1 MLRHRRLEDGLGV
14 ILASKLQT
22 AELPAILLRDLILEA
37 FADEASIRGSIRC
50 GIYWRRGTARPGLAR
65 LRAAVPLLQRLS
77 CGACKLYRVAHWL
90 WGHERYMLA
99 SHLQNRISEAFGVD
113 VHPAARIGSGVII
126 DHGTSVVIGETA
138 VVEDNVSLLHEVTL
152 GGTGK
157 QSGDRHPKVRRGVL
171 IGAGAKILGNIEIG
185 IGAKV
190 AAGSVV
196 LRDVPPS
203 TTVAGIPARIV
214 GRCTVAEPALEMD
227 ATFPYDVD
235 LRARDFESIA
245 RPVTVRFIRG
255 GVRVCRKPKLFFVQ
269 SLPRRC
275 RSGDSVARARLLSG
289 GESKVITELVDHLLR
304 ARQAF
309 DRGLDALPVCCVWRQ
324 HV

>member
-1 MLRHRRLEDGLGV
+1 M
-14 ILASKLQT
+14 
-22 AELPAILLRDLILEA
+22 
-37 FADEASIRGSIRC
+37 
-50 GIYWRRGTARPGLAR
+50 
-65 LRAAVPLLQRLS
+65 
-77 CGACKLYRVAHWL
+77 AHWL

-138 VVEDNVSLLHEVTL
+138 VVEDNVSMLHEVTL

-157 QSGDRHPKVRRGVL
+157 AAGDRHPKVRRGVL

-227 ATFPYDVD
+227 ATFPYD
-235 LRARDFESIA
+235 
-245 RPVTVRFIRG
+245 P
-255 GVRVCRKPKLFFVQ
+255 
-269 SLPRRC
+269 
-275 RSGDSVARARLLSG
+275 
-289 GESKVITELVDHLLR
+289 
-304 ARQAF
+304 
-309 DRGLDALPVCCVWRQ
+309 DRGAGI
-324 HV
+324 